1 MMDECIATGHRPME
15 TQDEGATVEASIAD
29 PRGAAMPPLL
39 DARIASLMWSFA
51 QLTPHGQ
58 KRFTELLNDYLYA
71 SPVQRRQMRGDWEA
85 ALAEPCACGDEH
97 QQLLPQVRRKA

>member
-1 MMDECIATGHRPME
+1 ME
-15 TQDEGATVEASIAD
+15 TQDKGATVEASIAD
-29 PRGAAMPPLL
+29 LRGVAVPPLL

-71 SPVQRRQMRGDWEA
+71 SPMQRRQMRGDWEA
-85 ALAEPCACGDEH
+85 ALAEPCACGHEH
-97 QQLLPQVRRKA
+97 QQLPAQARRKA